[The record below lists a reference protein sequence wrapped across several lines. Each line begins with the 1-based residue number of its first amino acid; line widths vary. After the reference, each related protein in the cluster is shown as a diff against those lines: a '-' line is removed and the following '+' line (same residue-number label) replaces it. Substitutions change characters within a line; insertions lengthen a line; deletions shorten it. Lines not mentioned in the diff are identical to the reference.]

1 MSDPLGTVMSRAIA
15 PVGEAMKQLA
25 MKFRSWG
32 GKRKHAGRKPK
43 GARSGVPHLP
53 RKHTRQ
59 TAALV
64 TMRVRDGLPSLR
76 SPRTFRAIASALRK
90 GKERFGLRVIH
101 FTVQGNHLHMLVEA
115 EDSVSL
121 ARGMKGLSVRIARAL
136 NRVTGVR
143 GHVFPE
149 RFHSRALKS
158 PREIAYAMRYVLGNH
173 MKHGLANW
181 NRGPTDPCS
190 SGAFAP
196 GPDGLTVR
204 PKLYLIHMT
213 LEGRWL
219 SLAVP

>member
-25 MKFRSWG
+25 MKFRSCG

-53 RKHTRQ
+53 RKHPRQ

-101 FTVQGNHLHMLVEA
+101 FTVQGNHLHLLVEA
-115 EDSVSL
+115 DDAVSL
-121 ARGMKGLSVRIARAL
+121 ARGMKGLSVRMARAI
-136 NRVTGVR
+136 NRAHSLR
-143 GHVFPE
+143 GQVFPD

-158 PREIAYAMRYVLGNH
+158 PREVAYAMRYVLGNH
-173 MKHGLANW
+173 QKHGLANW
-181 NRGPTDPCS
+181 NGATTDPCS
-190 SGAFAP
+190 SAAFAP
-196 GPDGLTVR
+196 GHGGLTVR
-204 PKLYLIHMT
+204 ANLFLIHLT

>member
-1 MSDPLGTVMSRAIA
+1 
-15 PVGEAMKQLA
+15 MKQLA
-25 MKFRSWG
+25 IKFRSWG

-43 GARSGVPHLP
+43 GARRGVPHFP
-53 RKHTRQ
+53 RKQPRR

-64 TMRVRDGLPSLR
+64 TMRVRNGLPSLR
-76 SPRTFRAIASALRK
+76 GSRAFGAVSGAFRK

-101 FTVQGNHLHMLVEA
+101 FTVQGNHLHLLVEA
-115 EDSVSL
+115 EDVVSL
-121 ARGMKGLSVRIARAL
+121 ARGMKGLSVRMARAL
-136 NRVTGVR
+136 NRLHGVS
-143 GHVFPE
+143 GQVFPD

-173 MKHGLANW
+173 MKHGLASW
-181 NRGPTDPCS
+181 DRGPTDPCS

-196 GPDGLTVR
+196 GPEGLTVR